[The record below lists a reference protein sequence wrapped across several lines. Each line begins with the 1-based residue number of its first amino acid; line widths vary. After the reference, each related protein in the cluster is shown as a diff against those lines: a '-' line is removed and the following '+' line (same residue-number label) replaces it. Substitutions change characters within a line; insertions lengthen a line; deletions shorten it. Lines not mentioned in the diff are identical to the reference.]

1 MENFSPF
8 PGLTNHSTTS
18 QELLCFLQWQC
29 LVGDRLSTRTRL
41 TSGGTSKRSSPCNS
55 KASNRHCSY
64 SNPGLGMVQSF
75 NITAWRSRP
84 THPE

>member
-1 MENFSPF
+1 MENLSPF

-41 TSGGTSKRSSPCNS
+41 TSGG
-55 KASNRHCSY
+55 Y
-64 SNPGLGMVQSF
+64 F
-75 NITAWRSRP
+75 
-84 THPE
+84 